1 MDKHLKT
8 RKHTAGVLII
18 TGIVLICGSTGA
30 CENEACSL
38 LQYIFCCACGT
49 ALVFAGREIGK
60 EG

>member
-49 ALVFAGREIGK
+49 ALVLAGKKIGK
-60 EG
+60 ET